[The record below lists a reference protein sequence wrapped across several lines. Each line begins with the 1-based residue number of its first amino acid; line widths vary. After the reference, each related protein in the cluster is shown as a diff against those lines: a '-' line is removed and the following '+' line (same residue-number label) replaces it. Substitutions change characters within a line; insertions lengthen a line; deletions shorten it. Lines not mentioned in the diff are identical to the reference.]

1 MRYRYY
7 CICFRHTATLT
18 GSFGPFRLFFAA
30 STCLF
35 LAFVLRLFISF
46 SPRRPPPCP
55 GSGAAAAANRRGRCP
70 KRTQCTAGR
79 GGCGGGWPCRW
90 RERDERVGGA
100 AVRVRR
106 HVTPPAHPPSLI
118 HTSPRHLFLAHTSG
132 ASRTGGCLLG
142 FCRYPR
148 CLHSRIAWSTRSGA
162 PLCCTP
168 EHGVCVLAACIRS
181 RRPLAGRRMKSRILS
196 PACRPRPP
204 VLSNPPRLPAH
215 LSTVR
220 PTVRQWHGRRSA
232 IVRIA

>member
-1 MRYRYY
+1 MMRYRYY
-7 CICFRHTATLT
+7 CICFRNTATLT

-118 HTSPRHLFLAHTSG
+118 HTSPRILGSHKRGLPHLWLSAWILPLSSLPAFAHSMVYSKRCPPLLHT
-132 ASRTGGCLLG
+132 RTWCL
-142 FCRYPR
+142 CPR
-148 CLHSRIAWSTRSGA
+148 CLHSLSSPTRWA
-162 PLCCTP
+162 PHEVP
-168 EHGVCVLAACIRS
+168 HPVAGV
-181 RRPLAGRRMKSRILS
+181 PS
-196 PACRPRPP
+196 PAPCP
-204 VLSNPPRLPAH
+204 V
-215 LSTVR
+215 
-220 PTVRQWHGRRSA
+220 
-232 IVRIA
+232 